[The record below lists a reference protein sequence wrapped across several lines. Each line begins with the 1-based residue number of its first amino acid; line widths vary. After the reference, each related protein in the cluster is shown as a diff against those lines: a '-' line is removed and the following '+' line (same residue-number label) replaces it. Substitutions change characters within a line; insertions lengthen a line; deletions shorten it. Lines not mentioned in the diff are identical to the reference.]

1 MKNKKTEL
9 FKNQMLNLNKQ
20 DLLTVFDYFANDL
33 YTYFENDLIKKKRD
47 SVYSEKDAN
56 VCLTEEKQKLYL
68 SYIDDFREV
77 IEKHYNTNNN

>member
-20 DLLTVFDYFANDL
+20 DHFANDL